1 VVDLGASPGGWLQVA
16 REIVGPEGLVLGVDI
31 KPISPI
37 PFPNVHL
44 IEADIYDLE
53 IGKKILNELRGFAD
67 VLLSDLSPQIIGAW
81 DVDHA
86 RQIDLARRAI
96 AIAKNVLRPKGN
108 ALIKMFH
115 GPELKGLQEKLGRC
129 SFGAACTSRKL
140 VDRRAARSTSWVLD
154 LGIGSRRSE
163 RVWKVRLRMRMA
175 GIGMLLLNRI

>member
-1 VVDLGASPGGWLQVA
+1 M
-16 REIVGPEGLVLGVDI
+16 GPEGLVLGVDI

-44 IEADIYDLE
+44 MEADIYDPE
-53 IGKKILNELRGFAD
+53 IEKKILNELRGFAD

-96 AIAKNVLRPKGN
+96 AIVKNVLRPRGN

-115 GPELKGLQEKLGRC
+115 GPELKGLQEEAGKMFFRSRLYKPQASRPESSEIYFLGLGLRNWVAKERE
-129 SFGAACTSRKL
+129 GMEGQAEDEDGRKRD
-140 VDRRAARSTSWVLD
+140 VTVAQS
-154 LGIGSRRSE
+154 
-163 RVWKVRLRMRMA
+163 
-175 GIGMLLLNRI
+175 